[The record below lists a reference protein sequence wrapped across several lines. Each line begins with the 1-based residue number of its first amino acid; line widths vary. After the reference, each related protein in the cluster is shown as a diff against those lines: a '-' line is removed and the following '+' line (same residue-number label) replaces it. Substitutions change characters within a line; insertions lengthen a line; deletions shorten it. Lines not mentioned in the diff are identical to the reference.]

1 MYKHN
6 SRTLKK
12 SIGYL
17 PIRKFLVL
25 SKLARIVQIFT
36 VGRKEPLTKQIT
48 QTVFEAVNPNGVAV
62 ILEFI

>member
-6 SRTLKK
+6 SWTLKK

-17 PIRKFLVL
+17 PICKFLVL

-36 VGRKEPLTKQIT
+36 VDCKERLTKQIA
-48 QTVFEAVNPNGVAV
+48 QTVFEAVNPHEVAV